1 MKHIADC
8 IFCKIAQGEAPCH
21 KVWEDEKHLAFL
33 SIFPNT
39 EGFTVVITKEHQDSY
54 VAAVSE
60 EVADGIF
67 KAARIVARKIDA
79 AFPDV
84 GRTGFMFEGFG
95 VNHLHAKIFP
105 MHGTSDESWRQHKSH
120 EQKFFTVYEG
130 YMSSH
135 DAERA
140 DDAQL
145 TEIAERIRNS

>member
-1 MKHIADC
+1 MTQVDSC

-54 VAAVSE
+54 VAAVAE
-60 EVADGIF
+60 DVADGIF

-95 VNHLHAKIFP
+95 VSHLHAKLFP

-120 EQKFFTVYEG
+120 EQKFFSVYEG

-135 DAERA
+135 DADRA

-145 TEIAERIRNS
+145 TAIAERIKNS

>member
-21 KVWEDEKHLAFL
+21 KVWEDEKHVAFL

-95 VNHLHAKIFP
+95 VNHLHAKLFP

>member
-95 VNHLHAKIFP
+95 VNHLHAKLFP

-130 YMSSH
+130 YVSSH